1 MNPDRTPER
10 RLVRAAAIATLFATG
25 LAACGGGSSTGH
37 HDPFVPAPV
46 ACASASLSNAD
57 GFTIGMCA
65 STATSVFMDVGSAV
79 QIPLPTDS
87 YNLTLDFPTALD
99 SYDGSTGFTAAN
111 LTLPEWGRNVLGALQ
126 GVSYEDPLNVKLSA
140 PYTALTDFHSPTAY
154 LYSPPWTPPQLQ
166 YVRFGT
172 WEKVPTSTEGFVGP
186 WYEGFSATTT
196 VMNFW
201 PKVGVNRLY
210 QGYVVGAIGPDEDG
224 STYLNRLRSF
234 SAPVEIEVD
243 GSGRILRAGLGTVVM
258 PYYDSNSQ
266 LQFETLSID
275 AVRLQQ
281 NATDTPDGLLTGSM
295 DSPIDG
301 PDANLVDGRFEAR
314 YFGVSGDYSYEL
326 AGRFRF
332 RTSNGLIAIGSFG
345 VQFVPPAPG

>member
-1 MNPDRTPER
+1 MNPARTSEHRPF
-10 RLVRAAAIATLFATG
+10 RAAAIALLFATG
-25 LAACGGGSSTGH
+25 LAACGGGSSTGPN
-37 HDPFVPAPV
+37 PFVPAPV
-46 ACASASLSNAD
+46 ACDSASASSAD

-65 STATSVFMDVGSAV
+65 STATSVFVDVGSAV

-87 YNLTLDFPTALD
+87 YILTLNFPAALD
-99 SYDGSTGFTAAN
+99 ANDSSTPFTAAN
-111 LTLPEWGRNVLGALQ
+111 LTATGWDRNVLGALR
-126 GVSYEDPLNVKLSA
+126 GVSYEDPLNATLTA
-140 PYTALTDFHSPTAY
+140 PYTALTDFHSPAPY
-154 LYSPPWTPPQLQ
+154 LYSSAPWTPPQLE

-196 VMNFW
+196 VVNFW
-201 PKVGVNRLY
+201 PNGEAANRLY
-210 QGYVVGAIGPDEDG
+210 RGYVVGVIGPDEDG
-224 STYLNRLRSF
+224 STYLTRLRSF

-243 GSGRILRAGLGTVVM
+243 GNGRIVRAGFGTVVM

-266 LQFETLSID
+266 LKFEPLPID
-275 AVRLQQ
+275 AVRLRQ
-281 NATDTPDGLLTGSM
+281 NATDTPGGLLTGPVESAE
-295 DSPIDG
+295 G
-301 PDANLVDGRFEAR
+301 PDADLVDGRFEAK

-345 VQFVPPAPG
+345 AQFVPPPPG